1 MKKLKIHQSGFTL
14 LEILVSIAIVGIA
27 VTIVFQLF
35 SANLRAISVS
45 EDYASAIAR
54 AEEKMR
60 EILDDEKLS
69 DKSWSETTEDGYRI
83 DYSISKVLEE
93 KTENLQVEAFQIDLS
108 IHWTTG
114 MKNRSMKLSTIK
126 TVEKQV

>member
-1 MKKLKIHQSGFTL
+1 MKKLKIYQSGFTL
-14 LEILVSIAIVGIA
+14 LEILVSIAIIGIA
-27 VTIVFQLF
+27 VTIVLQLF

-45 EDYASAIAR
+45 EDYVSAVAR

-60 EILDDEKLS
+60 EILSDEKLS
-69 DKSWSETTEDGYRI
+69 EKSWSEITEDGYRI

-93 KTENLQVEAFQIDLS
+93 KTENLQVEVFQIDLS
-108 IHWTTG
+108 IHWTAG
-114 MKNRSMKLSTIK
+114 VKNRSMKLSTLK